1 MKFTKFLIPTSL
13 LAAGVMAS
21 GVLVLGVSAHAE
33 TKPEADPLMT
43 LAHQAATYVGGARY
57 CNADEDLVEEYIAK
71 TDAKIKFLAK
81 DEYERVM
88 AQLEFKNILA
98 VASTREPK
106 GGCEA
111 FVPVFEAA
119 VKKAH

>member
-1 MKFTKFLIPTSL
+1 MTLTKFLIPTGL
-13 LAAGVMAS
+13 LAAGFVS
-21 GVLVLGVSAHAE
+21 YGISAHAADAPAE
-33 TKPEADPLMT
+33 NDPLMT

-57 CNADEDLVEEYIAK
+57 CNADEELIEEYISK

-81 DEYERVM
+81 DEYERVI
-88 AQLEFKNILA
+88 AQIEFKNILA

-106 GGCEA
+106 GGCKA

-119 VKKAH
+119 VKKAR